1 MAQEIAFAA
10 PRAEEMTRVVTG
22 AVGAGV
28 TGLVEGV
35 MVKMAPSMG
44 AAAPLLTWGTLLGA
58 PLIGG
63 FGALFTRGMLG
74 DLCQGVLASGLGVV
88 GYSLP
93 ELMKKATS
101 KATSEVTSR
110 VPFQANAG
118 QGVKRIGVGQGV
130 RRVTGPAGA
139 PARAAAMASNQ
150 VRAGWVPEA
159 IY

>member
-35 MVKMAPSMG
+35 MVEMAPQMG
-44 AAAPLLTWGTLLGA
+44 KAEPLLTWGTLLGA

-74 DLCQGVLASGLGVV
+74 DLCQGVLAGGLGVV

-93 ELMKKATS
+93 ALMEKAKSKPTS
-101 KATSEVTSR
+101 
-110 VPFQANAG
+110 QARAQVGAGQGVRQINAG
-118 QGVKRIGVGQGV
+118 QGVRRI
-130 RRVTGPAGA
+130 TSPASA
-139 PARAAAMASNQ
+139 PARAAAMAGNQ
-150 VRAGWVPEA
+150 VKAGWVPEA

>member
-22 AVGAGV
+22 AAGAGV

-35 MVKMAPSMG
+35 MVGMAPQMG
-44 AAAPLLTWGTLLGA
+44 KAESLLTWGTLLGA

-74 DLCQGVLASGLGVV
+74 DLCQGVLAGGLGVV

-101 KATSEVTSR
+101 KVTSR
-110 VPFQANAG
+110 APSQVGAGQGVRQINAG
-118 QGVKRIGVGQGV
+118 QGVKRI
-130 RRVTGPAGA
+130 TGSAGA
-139 PARAAAMASNQ
+139 PARAAAMAGNQ
-150 VRAGWVPEA
+150 VRAGWVPAA